1 MGTCKWQQT
10 LNWSTLV
17 MMSGSKL
24 FHSDLKRVI
33 KSSRKWLLQVIADKD
48 GSISEGII
56 ECTTVTMAT
65 VFGLWEELEEPKK
78 AHENSKQ
85 RPELTRILET
95 SWCEVKVPTLHDLA
109 SRSLVE
115 NTSNFSCFWHSHH
128 YFFFFLTCNCNSNA
142 QSTQNILQSETLR
155 SE

>member
-10 LNWSTLV
+10 LNWTTLV

-48 GSISEGII
+48 GSTSKGII

-65 VFGLWEELEEPKK
+65 VFGLWEELEDPKK

-85 RPELTRILET
+85 KGLSWPESLKLLDVKLKCQHCMTLQVGPKLKTLLT
-95 SWCEVKVPTLHDLA
+95 
-109 SRSLVE
+109 
-115 NTSNFSCFWHSHH
+115 SHVFDIVIIT
-128 YFFFFLTCNCNSNA
+128 FFFFWHVTA
-142 QSTQNILQSETLR
+142 TQMHNLLKIYSSQKL
-155 SE
+155 